1 MKIIK
6 NSDIQKK
13 LQLLYY
19 IIKLQFKTNIIDITN
34 VQLFWNS
41 LLILWDT
48 K

>member
-41 LLILWDT
+41 L
-48 K
+48 